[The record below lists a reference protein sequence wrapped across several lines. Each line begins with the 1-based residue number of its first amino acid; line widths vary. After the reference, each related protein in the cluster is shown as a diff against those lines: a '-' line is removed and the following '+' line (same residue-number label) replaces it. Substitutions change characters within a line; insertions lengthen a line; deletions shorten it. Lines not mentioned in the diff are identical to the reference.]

1 MTTGAQGTLER
12 MIGEGTPFED
22 IEQYI
27 ETLALPSEQLG
38 ALWLLAWAEATDPLT
53 RRRVVAEALTVFEGL
68 PESSLA
74 VAPRRVPLT
83 TSVVSYLCGAF
94 VRIPIAGARALG
106 GEERA
111 KAGPN
116 GPATDLRVR
125 VREPWGL
132 MRKLAKQGR
141 R

>member
-74 VAPRRVPLT
+74 VAP
-83 TSVVSYLCGAF
+83 SAS
-94 VRIPIAGARALG
+94 ARAPHDERRLVFMRRIRSHSDRGSSGHWGERNVQRPVRTAPRLISECGFASLG
-106 GEERA
+106 G
-111 KAGPN
+111 
-116 GPATDLRVR
+116 
-125 VREPWGL
+125 
-132 MRKLAKQGR
+132 
-141 R
+141 